1 MVPVDIH
8 AGEFKIG
15 IYTQDWAPVDLIG
28 SVYLVPDG
36 YAFFNDTMLAY
47 QITGPTT
54 ISGEYVIGRSYTV
67 VAPNMALEKPVMTA
81 MSYGYDM
88 MAVTMTVVDETNTP
102 IENANAMVYENSVR
116 GNTDYSVFPTE
127 GIATDP
133 DGVGVS
139 TIVSSVAGVTAPQS
153 STRTDVYAK
162 ASNDYTV
169 AIFAQNSLVIHV
181 AQAYLDV
188 DPITDV
194 QMIGDKMTVK
204 VTASDSDG
212 NAIVGLPIELSV
224 GGGAILEHATLASD
238 ASGAVVFEVD
248 TSEISN
254 ARAAFIPVQAKAAG
268 PGYEI
273 ALFSMMVPAKN
284 TGPAISVL
292 SPASGGEVVKTNVS
306 LLLSAYDAN
315 GIQTVR
321 YELDGGTSVTLTGTA
336 GATTWDVSKSLG
348 KLAGGAHT
356 IKVNATDSLGVS
368 SEMELSFEAVKEKT
382 GTSALAWGVAIVGW
396 IVAALLVV
404 MMVMRKPKTPESAMA
419 EPAKPEE
426 ETEQKL

>member
-1 MVPVDIH
+1 
-8 AGEFKIG
+8 
-15 IYTQDWAPVDLIG
+15 
-28 SVYLVPDG
+28 
-36 YAFFNDTMLAY
+36 
-47 QITGPTT
+47 
-54 ISGEYVIGRSYTV
+54 
-67 VAPNMALEKPVMTA
+67 MALEKPVMTA

-102 IENANAMVYENSVR
+102 IENVNAMVYENSVR